1 MEENKM
7 TFEEKLQRL
16 DEIVKTM
23 KNRSLALEESLALFK
38 EGNAL
43 IKELDQTLQ
52 EAETSIQSIVESD
65 ENSEK

>member
-7 TFEEKLQRL
+7 TFEKKLQRL

-23 KNRSLALEESLALFK
+23 ENRSLALEESLALFK